1 MTRGTTA
8 VGHHLRVKTGNRFH
22 PLFLFL
28 PLENVLEFARP
39 HPDEDYVDAR
49 AAIAYL
55 RKQLTLI
62 DDAIAQFESMIEE
75 DLARTVGKKK
85 RDKTNGGGAPEPG
98 SKG

>member
-1 MTRGTTA
+1 
-8 VGHHLRVKTGNRFH
+8 
-22 PLFLFL
+22 LFL
-28 PLENVLEFARP
+28 PLEYPLEFAGSL
-39 HPDEDYVDAR
+39 PDKNYVDAR

-85 RDKTNGGGAPEPG
+85 RDKTNGGNTPEPG